1 MNVLLLVAASGMLC
15 SPLVASGAEPNDLP
29 NLILESTEG
38 HSSSVP
44 EPHPLLVA
52 GIGSLAILLFALRR
66 R

>member
-1 MNVLLLVAASGMLC
+1 MKVLLLAAASGMLC
-15 SPLVASGAEPNDLP
+15 SPLLASGSEPNDSA
-29 NLILESTEG
+29 NLILESTERP
-38 HSSSVP
+38 SSSVP